1 MLLHDGADRGVIDFW
16 QAAVGLVGGAAVLPA
31 ATDASRNDPVL
42 WRGGFLGGVNLGGW
56 NGDDAKEIGDLRTQ
70 LNRFQTV
77 ASQRETLQSRLS
89 QISSSQNDTG
99 LFLEYT
105 SFDEA
110 AAAMSGGIGEMVRA
124 EGDASCQIVSRQPV
138 RSRVQERFQK
148 VTVNVR
154 MRCDAED
161 FLKILYGMETGM
173 PLMLVDDLNIIR
185 PRARRTTRGQQT
197 AAQGE
202 LDIRFNVSG
211 YLK

>member
-1 MLLHDGADRGVIDFW
+1 MQVIPDQRSSKTTALLLLGIAVI
-16 QAAVGLVGGAAVLPA
+16 LVYLVFFHWFVQRHRQYSEEL
-31 ATDASRNDPVL
+31 
-42 WRGGFLGGVNLGGW
+42 
-56 NGDDAKEIGDLRTQ
+56 GDLRTQ

-77 ASQRETLQSRLS
+77 ASQRESLQVQLARVRN
-89 QISSSQNDTG
+89 SQNDEG
-99 LFLEYT
+99 LFLEYP

-110 AAAMSGGIGEMVRA
+110 AAAMSGDIGDLVRTM
-124 EGDASCQIVSRQPV
+124 GDDSCQIVSRQPV
-138 RSRVQERFQK
+138 RPRVQERFEK

-161 FLKILYGMETGM
+161 FLQILFGMESGM

-185 PRARRTTRGQQT
+185 PRTRRTNRAQPADT
-197 AAQGE
+197 QGE

>member
-1 MLLHDGADRGVIDFW
+1 MQVIPDQRNAKTTALLLLAI
-16 QAAVGLVGGAAVLPA
+16 AIILVYLLMFHWFVLKHREYA
-31 ATDASRNDPVL
+31 
-42 WRGGFLGGVNLGGW
+42 G
-56 NGDDAKEIGDLRTQ
+56 EIGDLREQ
-70 LNRFQTV
+70 LGRFQTV
-77 ASQRETLQSRLS
+77 AGQRESLQARLG
-89 QISSSQNDTG
+89 QIGTAQNDAD
-99 LFLEYT
+99 LFLEYP

-124 EGDASCQIVSRQPV
+124 EADNSCQIVSRQPV

-161 FLKILYGMETGM
+161 FLKILYRMETGM
-173 PLMLVDDLNIIR
+173 PLMMVDDLNIIR
-185 PRARRTTRGQQT
+185 PRARRTTRGQP
-197 AAQGE
+197 AATQGA